1 MWKLIA
7 GILQLIL
14 LVLKWWGT
22 GKPQR
27 DTQNDRQDI
36 VDGNTDAVSARIDRL
51 LTKAVIVLNEARTVK
66 LQEGEPAPWSG
77 WLLTD
82 GALTTLLEEVE
93 RCQ

>member
-1 MWKLIA
+1 MIGKILLM
-7 GILQLIL
+7 GILTLSL
-14 LVLKWWGT
+14 LGLT
-22 GKPQR
+22 GCLQKP
-27 DTQNDRQDI
+27 
-36 VDGNTDAVSARIDRL
+36 
-51 LTKAVIVLNEARTVK
+51 VIVLNEARTVK